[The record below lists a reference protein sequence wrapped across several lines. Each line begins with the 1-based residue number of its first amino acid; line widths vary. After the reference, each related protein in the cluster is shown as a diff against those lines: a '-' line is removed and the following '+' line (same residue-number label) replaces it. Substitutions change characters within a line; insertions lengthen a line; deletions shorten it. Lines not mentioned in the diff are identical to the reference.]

1 MQADSYRTP
10 EQQAQ
15 LQLQTQSIL
24 NDINLINQGNK
35 DQLDLYKQKQLNQLE
50 ITHMF
55 DLAEAQDQINY
66 ERTDLTVENED
77 LLRRNLNN
85 VLDEYYSKF

>member
-24 NDINLINQGNK
+24 NDINLINQGNR
-35 DQLDLYKQKQLNQLE
+35 DQLDLYKQRQLNQLE
-50 ITHMF
+50 ITHMH

>member
-15 LQLQTQSIL
+15 LQLQTAQIQNDL
-24 NDINLINQGNK
+24 NLLNQGNR
-35 DQLDLYKQKQLNQLE
+35 DQLDLYKQRQLNQLE
-50 ITHMF
+50 ITHMH

-66 ERTDLTVENED
+66 ERTDLTVENE
-77 LLRRNLNN
+77 
-85 VLDEYYSKF
+85 